1 MASQKPSFEIDAD
14 QISKLFEPDNIRD
27 HESIKMVKSQFGG
40 IEGILKNLKSDVKKG
55 ISGKKEDIE
64 ARQQFFGRNDPPVRN
79 PTSIFSMIL
88 ECFEDLMLQVLVI
101 ASIVSTIIGVI
112 EDGWSTGWME
122 GAAIMLAIVL
132 IVSVTAGNNYVKE

>member
-1 MASQKPSFEIDAD
+1 M
-14 QISKLFEPDNIRD
+14 
-27 HESIKMVKSQFGG
+27 
-40 IEGILKNLKSDVKKG
+40 
-55 ISGKKEDIE
+55 
-64 ARQQFFGRNDPPVRN
+64 RNT
-79 PTSIFSMIL
+79 TSIFDMIM

-112 EDGWSTGWME
+112 EDGWATGWME